1 MNTVMP
7 FDYAGQQVRTVTV
20 KDEPWFVAKDV
31 CDVLEIGNSRQ
42 AVAYLDDD
50 EKGVISNDTP
60 GGTQEMQVISE
71 AGLYSLILRSRK
83 PEAKAFKRWVTH
95 EVLPTIRKHG
105 MYATPST
112 VEAMLA
118 DPDNMIKVLE
128 ALKEARE
135 ETQRL
140 ATQVE
145 EAQPKVL
152 FANAVA
158 TSKSSILV
166 GEMAKILKQN
176 GVPNMGQNRFF
187 QWLRENDYLI
197 KRQGSNWNMPT
208 QRAMEM
214 GLFEIKETA
223 VQHAD
228 GHVTVNKTPKI
239 TGKGQIYF
247 LNKLLGNQPNN
258 Q

>member
-7 FDYAGQQVRTVTV
+7 FDYAGQPVRTVTV

-31 CDVLEIGNSRQ
+31 ATILGFRDAFNMTRI
-42 AVAYLDDD
+42 LDDD
-50 EKGVISNDTP
+50 EKDTHKVSTP
-60 GGTQEMQVISE
+60 GGTQDFQVISE
-71 AGLYSLILRSRK
+71 SGLYSAILRSNK
-83 PEAKAFKRWVTH
+83 PEVKAFKRWVTH

-187 QWLRENDYLI
+187 QWLRENDYPLETPGE
-197 KRQGSNWNMPT
+197 RLEYANPARDGN
-208 QRAMEM
+208 
-214 GLFEIKETA
+214 GL
-223 VQHAD
+223 V
-228 GHVTVNKTPKI
+228 
-239 TGKGQIYF
+239 
-247 LNKLLGNQPNN
+247 
-258 Q
+258 